1 MKKEEKQNLEKQQL
15 RKSNNNILLVN
26 IDENENRTEVI
37 VNADGN
43 SFDIQN
49 KEGKKDIDVEY
60 TD

>member
-1 MKKEEKQNLEKQQL
+1 
-15 RKSNNNILLVN
+15 VN